1 MNIAMFPDMSQDTV
15 SVSVE
20 LPQGSK
26 YEDTRA
32 IILQLQAI
40 AIEEIKGA
48 ESIIVNVGSS
58 GMAFLASQ
66 STNAGELSIKMKAN
80 DKDADSSM
88 EVQEKMRTHF
98 VDFPTATI
106 QFSEGMA
113 AMLSG
118 VDINMSLRV
127 DDIDMGF
134 REAQKIKDLL
144 GRHIPD
150 LTDITID
157 LNEGLPQVE
166 VVIDR
171 GRAYDMGLNVAGI
184 AAEIAASM
192 NGVTATTFRQAGNEY
207 SVILQLAEEDRTK
220 LPDLERIFVSSNTG
234 RLVPLSNFAALEK
247 GMGPVAISREN
258 QSRIIH
264 ITANI
269 EGSKRADEVENNI
282 RSMLS
287 EQYLLP
293 EGITIGYEGQWQSVT
308 EMLLTFVLVIS
319 LAILLVFGVMAAQ
332 YESFKNPAIN
342 LCTIPLM
349 LIGVILIYL
358 ISGEAMTAMT
368 MVGLVMLAG
377 IVVNNGI
384 ILVDYT
390 NLLVGRGLPVK
401 EACLAAGE
409 SRLRPVLMTTLTTIL
424 GLVPMA
430 FFPGEAAMLTQ
441 SIGLTVIGGL
451 TSSTVITLL
460 FIPVLYS
467 LFNKD
472 KPKIQK
478 G

>member
-1 MNIAMFPDMSQDTV
+1 
-15 SVSVE
+15 
-20 LPQGSK
+20 
-26 YEDTRA
+26 
-32 IILQLQAI
+32 
-40 AIEEIKGA
+40 
-48 ESIIVNVGSS
+48 
-58 GMAFLASQ
+58 
-66 STNAGELSIKMKAN
+66 
-80 DKDADSSM
+80 M
-88 EVQEKMRTHF
+88 EVQEKLRAHF
-98 VDFPTATI
+98 ADFPTASI
-106 QFSEGMA
+106 QFSEGMS

-118 VDINMSLRV
+118 VDIDMTLRV
-127 DDIDMGF
+127 EDIEEGF
-134 REAQKIKDLL
+134 REAQIIKDLL
-144 GRHIPD
+144 EQHIPN

-171 GRAYDMGLNVAGI
+171 DRAYDMGLNVAAI
-184 AAEIAASM
+184 ASEIAASM
-192 NGVTATTFRQAGNEY
+192 NGMTATTFRQAGNEY
-207 SVILQLAEEDRTK
+207 SVVLQLAEEDRAK
-220 LPDLERIFVSSNTG
+220 LPDLERIFVSSSTG
-234 RLVPLSNFAALEK
+234 RLVSLSNFATLEK

-282 RSMLS
+282 RSLLS

-293 EGITIGYEGQWQSVT
+293 EGITIGYEGQWQTVT

-319 LAILLVFGVMAAQ
+319 LAILLVFGIMAAQ

-349 LIGVILIYL
+349 LIGVVLIYL

-368 MVGLVMLAG
+368 MVGVVMLAG

-384 ILVDYT
+384 ILVAYT
-390 NLLVGRGLPVK
+390 NLLVGRGLSVK
-401 EACLAAGE
+401 DACLSAGE

-430 FFPGEAAMLTQ
+430 FFPGEAAALTQ

-460 FIPVLYS
+460 FIPVMYS
-467 LFNKD
+467 LLNKNNKSNKNKTVFEPEMEALPD
-472 KPKIQK
+472 ETN
-478 G
+478 